1 MPQRDNPLS
10 LSVLGQLDFTGRD
23 EKFQELVERIDRDDQ
38 SRAEW
43 IEQCRQ
49 ITKQLRG
56 EEERKRKPWKHA
68 STLSIPLTKKLLRR
82 WIPTLYNLIAFAD
95 PVSHFKASTFQA
107 AEKAPT
113 VETWFTWLL
122 KDYMDDTLSEIQF
135 LVHDV
140 GAFGMG
146 YLGVSWDYR
155 TQLNSRVVLVD
166 NLFPQGVPD
175 DPGVILQTLQT
186 QYDIPQPTQELVT
199 AAQKIAAGD
208 KYVRLSY
215 RGVVADKPRIVR
227 HDPKF
232 VIVPPNSGR
241 AEEAEYV
248 ALMHEFNASQ
258 LRGMALDGLLDEKAV
273 AAVIEKAGS
282 DDGQVKKARRWDTQ
296 YADYVQREM
305 QEDTGVNVIK
315 DDAPIRVYQVY
326 CHLDYNGD
334 GIDERCVL
342 WYSPLGDE
350 GPTILA
356 LHPFVFSF
364 KHWPIFRFDYE
375 KVDRRPYLS
384 QGMGKQLKDIQSQ
397 YTKQYRATSD
407 AIDVQL
413 APVFQ
418 FRAGSPLAPRT
429 FKWGPGRFYPVAEV
443 GDIAPI
449 EKSPLNLHQYL
460 QDRGELKMFAEEM
473 VGSIDAALAATG
485 KQLERRTAFEVQ
497 AISGGI
503 EAVQGMDAAIF
514 QQTMSKVFQCVW
526 ELWLDLGPDV
536 VYYNVTGEPM
546 PKLFRKSEHSYKY
559 QLTPAGTPGNT
570 NRKARIQDLL
580 LLAQVATQLYMEG
593 TNRGQLVY
601 LIAKEI
607 DPRVANQIILRPE
620 DQQQQQLLMQAAA
633 QVAQGELPESMKA
646 LMASGAEGGQ

>member
-1 MPQRDNPLS
+1 MPNRANPLS
-10 LSVLGQLDFTGRD
+10 LEVLGELDFTGRD
-23 EKFQELVERIDRDDQ
+23 EKFQDLVERIDRDDQ

-43 IEQCRQ
+43 VEQCRQ
-49 ITKQLRG
+49 ISKQLRG
-56 EEERKRKPWKHA
+56 DEERKRKPWKHA

-82 WIPTLYNLIAFAD
+82 WIPTLYNLVAFAD
-95 PVSHFKASTFQA
+95 PVSHFKASTADA

-113 VETWFTWLL
+113 VENWFTWLL
-122 KDYMDDTLSEIQF
+122 KDYMDDTLSEIQY
-135 LVHDV
+135 LVHDI

-155 TQLNSRVVLVD
+155 TMLNSRVVLVE
-166 NLFPQGVPD
+166 NLFPQGVPT
-175 DPGVILQTLQT
+175 DPDQILQVLQQ
-186 QYDIPQPTQELVT
+186 QYDIPQPTRELVA

-215 RGVVADKPRIVR
+215 RGPVSDKPRIVR
-227 HDPKF
+227 HDPKY

-241 AEEAEYV
+241 TEEAEYV
-248 ALMHEFNASQ
+248 ALLYEFNASQ
-258 LRGMALDGLLDEKAV
+258 LRSMVQDGLFNADAV
-273 AAVIEKAGS
+273 AAIIEKAGS
-282 DDGQVKKARRWDTQ
+282 DDGQVKKSRRWDTQ
-296 YADYVQREM
+296 YADYAQREL
-305 QEDTGVNVIK
+305 QEDSGVNVVK
-315 DDAPIRVYQVY
+315 DDTPIRVYQVY
-326 CHLDYNGD
+326 CHIDYNGD

-342 WYSPLGDE
+342 WYSPLGDK

-364 KHWPIFRFDYE
+364 KHWPVFRFDYE

-418 FRAGSPLAPRT
+418 FRASSHLTPRT
-429 FKWGPGRFYPVAEV
+429 FKWGPGRFFPVGQV
-443 GDIAPI
+443 GDIAPV

-514 QQTMSKVFQCVW
+514 QETMGKVFQCVW
-526 ELWLDLGPDV
+526 ELWLDLGPDK
-536 VYYNVTGEPM
+536 VYYQVTGEPM
-546 PKLFRKSEHSYKY
+546 PRMFRKSEHSYKY

-570 NRKARIQDLL
+570 NRKAVIQDLL
-580 LLAQVATQLYMEG
+580 LLAQLGPQLYPEG
-593 TNRGQLVY
+593 FNRGEIMY
-601 LIAKEI
+601 RIAKAI
-607 DPRVANQIILRPE
+607 DPRIANVVILRPE
-620 DQQQQQLLMQAAA
+620 QQQQHQLLMQAAA
-633 QVAQGELPESMKA
+633 QIAQGELPESMKA
-646 LMASGAEGGQ
+646 LMAGGAEGGQ